1 MGYRE
6 MEIRELPP
14 EERPREKLFKNGV
27 KNLSDTELVSILLGK
42 GVRGKGLYSL
52 SQEVLS
58 MLDRN
63 NYRIEEKFFLDI
75 GGLGKAK
82 AASLAAAFELSRR
95 ILCPEAVRIKSPA
108 DLYLCVKHY
117 ADRKQ
122 ELFISVS
129 LNGAHEVIA
138 IRTVTIGLINRSLVH
153 PREVFA
159 DPLSDRAAAVI
170 VCHNHPSGNLEPST
184 EDRDVTKRLSD
195 AGEVLGVPL
204 LDHIIFSQKG
214 YFSIFSGQ
222 TG

>member
-204 LDHIIFSQKG
+204 LDHVIFSQKG